1 MFESTLTKEEAAEL
15 EKKYGDKESS
25 VQQKQSNAYAEAS
38 DGDNNTYDVMDQND
52 EPERCELQNAL
63 SDIDKNLSNT
73 TMSDDEASNSNTID
87 NRHVTNSSFAV
98 QKMKND
104 LTLLIESQQVQNL
117 SGVQINFNLNT
128 SLTESPRVFTLN
140 SSKLGSQMSSAM
152 NSPHGS
158 IHTTQR

>member
-1 MFESTLTKEEAAEL
+1 
-15 EKKYGDKESS
+15 
-25 VQQKQSNAYAEAS
+25 
-38 DGDNNTYDVMDQND
+38 MDQND

-73 TMSDDEASNSNTID
+73 TMSEDEASNSNTID

-152 NSPHGS
+152 NSPHGN